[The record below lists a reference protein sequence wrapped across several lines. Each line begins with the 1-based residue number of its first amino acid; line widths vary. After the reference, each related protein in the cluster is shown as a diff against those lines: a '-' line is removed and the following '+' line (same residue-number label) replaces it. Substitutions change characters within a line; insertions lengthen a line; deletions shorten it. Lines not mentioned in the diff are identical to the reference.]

1 MVAGILPYRSCGTPH
16 LKIPELGSSQNMAS
30 AREVQLY
37 TRSEAHERL
46 VRFPKPTGGDT
57 ALHLQ
62 HDVCAESAA
71 EYLQ

>member
-1 MVAGILPYRSCGTPH
+1 
-16 LKIPELGSSQNMAS
+16 MAS

-37 TRSEAHERL
+37 TRREAHERP

-62 HDVCAESAA
+62 HDVSAESAA